1 MTETFVDITDIKNG
15 VIILKNK
22 ALRAILNISSIN
34 FALKSEEE
42 QKALIFAFQ
51 NFLNSLDFPVQIIAQ
66 SRRLDIKPY
75 LEDLSEKRDKQDNEL
90 LSIQTTEYIEFI
102 KGLIEMAN
110 IMKKSFYV
118 IVPFSYIEAKRE
130 SGFDKFKNI
139 IKPAPKV
146 KFTQA
151 AFDRYREQLWQR
163 IEHVVS
169 GLSGMGLTVEA
180 LNSKQIL
187 ELFYGLYNPE

>member
-1 MTETFVDITDIKNG
+1 MTESFVDITDIKNG

-22 ALRAILNISSIN
+22 ALRAILNVSSIN
-34 FALKSEEE
+34 FALKGEEE

-66 SRRLDIKPY
+66 SRKLNIKPY
-75 LEDLSEKRDKQDNEL
+75 LEDLSIKRDKQSNEL

-118 IVPFSYIEAKRE
+118 VVPFSYIEAKRE
-130 SGFDKFKNI
+130 STWNKFKNI
-139 IKPAPKV
+139 IKPAPKI

-151 AFDRYREQLWQR
+151 TFNRYREQLWQR

-169 GLSGMGLTVEA
+169 GLSEMGLAVEA